1 MILVWLL
8 LILLIGGV
16 VAWIFSGLSR
26 WVATL
31 AVLLD
36 LVLALQLWL
45 SHPSM
50 PMQPVQGTAMGA
62 GFTWIAEAQYKWIPL
77 LGASIHLAVDGFSLL
92 MIVLTLFI
100 GLLCVW
106 MSWHDPVSREK
117 TGFYHFHLLWL
128 IAGMVGVFMAMD
140 LLLFYFFWELML
152 IPMFFLISIWGGSQ
166 RKKASLK
173 FFLFTQFSG
182 LFMLIAILALY
193 ILHGRQTGLYS
204 FDYTELLGTTLSREV
219 AGWLLAGF
227 LLAFLVKLPAFP
239 FHSWLPDTY
248 TQSPTG
254 GVALLAGVMSKT
266 AAYGMLR
273 FALPLF
279 PEAARMFAPAMIILG
294 VAGIL
299 YGAKLAYAQAD
310 LKRLIAFSSF
320 SHMGFILLGIF
331 SMQELAYQGVIIE
344 MVAHAISIT
353 GLFFVAG
360 MLQVRLQ
367 HTQLDA
373 MGGFWEYMPRM
384 GGVAMVFV
392 MASLGLPGLGNFVAE
407 FLILAGAFQVHVV
420 WTVLASL
427 GLIASMIYS
436 LVILQRVFHGKSR
449 QTLAH
454 ADLKPLEGLVMACLV
469 AAIVWIGFFPQRIVR
484 SVQPVVQQLKQMVV
498 KQNIPAADHEWVW
511 NDQTLFK

>member
-1 MILVWLL
+1 MILTWLL

-16 VAWIFSGLSR
+16 LAWLFAAWSR
-26 WVATL
+26 WIATL

-45 SHPSM
+45 AHPLISVASS
-50 PMQPVQGTAMGA
+50 PA
-62 GFTWIAEAQYKWIPL
+62 GWIAEEQYRWIPL
-77 LGASIHLAVDGFSLL
+77 LGASFHLAVDGFSLV
-92 MIVLTLFI
+92 MVILTLFI

-106 MSWHDPVSREK
+106 ISWHDPSTREK
-117 TGFYHFHLLWL
+117 TGFFHFHLLWL
-128 IAGMVGVFMAMD
+128 IAGIAGVFMAMD

-152 IPMFFLISIWGGSQ
+152 IPMFFLISIWGGET
-166 RKKASLK
+166 RRKASLK

-193 ILHGRQTGLYS
+193 IFHGQQTGQYS
-204 FDYTELLGTTLSREV
+204 FDYPVLLGTSLSRPV

-227 LLAFLVKLPAFP
+227 LLAFLVKLPALP
-239 FHSWLPDTY
+239 FHSWLPDAY

-254 GVALLAGVMSKT
+254 GGALLAGLMSKT

-279 PEAARMFAPAMIILG
+279 PEAARMFAPVMIVLA

-299 YGAKLAYAQAD
+299 YGAKLAYAQTD

-331 SMQELAYQGVIIE
+331 SMQELAYQGVILE
-344 MVAHAISIT
+344 MIAHAISIS

-360 MLQVRLQ
+360 MLRVRLG
-367 HTQLDA
+367 HTRLDE

-384 GGVAMVFV
+384 GGAAMVFV
-392 MASLGLPGLGNFVAE
+392 MASLGLPGLGNFIAE
-407 FLILAGAFQVHVV
+407 FLILAGAYQVHVV
-420 WTVLASL
+420 WAVLASL

-436 LVILQRVFHGKSR
+436 LVILQKVFHGKSK
-449 QTLAH
+449 QSLGK
-454 ADLKPLEGLVMACLV
+454 ADMKPLEALVMACLIL
-469 AAIVWIGFFPQRIVR
+469 AIVWIGIFPQRIVR
-484 SVQPVVQQLKQMVV
+484 SVQPVVQQLKQVAQV
-498 KQNIPAADHEWVW
+498 SPSDAGQIGLGHDKIS
-511 NDQTLFK
+511 LK

>member
-1 MILVWLL
+1 MTLTWIL

-16 VAWIFSGLSR
+16 LAWIFSGWSR
-26 WVATL
+26 WIATL
-31 AVLLD
+31 AVLID
-36 LVLALQLWL
+36 LILALQLWL
-45 SHPSM
+45 THPIM
-50 PMQPVQGTAMGA
+50 PIPQHTGMVPN
-62 GFTWIAEAQYKWIPL
+62 WIAETQYHWIPL
-77 LGASIHLAVDGFSLL
+77 LGASFHLAVDGFSLL
-92 MIVLTLFI
+92 MLVLTLFI

-106 MSWHDPVSREK
+106 ISWHDPVTRQN
-117 TGFYHFHLLWL
+117 TGFFHFHLLWL
-128 IAGMVGVFMAMD
+128 IAGIAGVFMAMD

-152 IPMFFLISIWGGSQ
+152 IPMFFLISVWGGLQ

-193 ILHGRQTGLYS
+193 LLHGQQTGQYS
-204 FDYTELLGTTLSREV
+204 FDYADLLGNTVSRSV

-239 FHSWLPDTY
+239 FHSWLPDAY

-254 GVALLAGVMSKT
+254 GVALLAGLMSKT

-279 PEAARMFAPAMIILG
+279 PEAARQFAPVMVVLG

-299 YGAKLAYAQAD
+299 YGAKLAYAQTD

-331 SMQELAYQGVIIE
+331 SMQELAYQGVVVE

-353 GLFFVAG
+353 GLFFIAG
-360 MLQVRLQ
+360 MLQARLQ
-367 HTQLDA
+367 TTGLDA

-384 GGVAMVFV
+384 GGVTMVFV
-392 MASLGLPGLGNFVAE
+392 MATLGLPGLGNFIAE
-407 FLILAGAFQVHVV
+407 FLILSGTYQVHVL
-420 WTVLASL
+420 WAVLASL
-427 GLIASMIYS
+427 GLIASMIYA

-449 QTLAH
+449 QSLSQ
-454 ADLKPLEGLVMACLV
+454 ADLKPLEGLVMACLI
-469 AAIVWIGFFPQRIVR
+469 AAIVWVGIYPQNVIR
-484 SVQPVVQQLKQMVV
+484 SVQPVVQQLKQVV
-498 KQNIPAADHEWVW
+498 DHRQTAVDQHLTW
-511 NDQTLFK
+511 NGYTLLK